1 MLAVRGALFENRIF
15 SARAPGVTTLGGLAG
30 LAPEPVTG
38 IQRAL
43 GEPTGSPWPPA
54 QPSGRQWRRQVREL
68 EREQHPHSARSAVPT
83 ETFFLRA
90 GTAGAVA
97 GIAPGPRA
105 PDQRSRAAQIS
116 SRVYG
121 ALVGRPAD
129 ALPPATAPCFCA
141 AAALSCSILLP
152 LAHCHR
158 RPSSLQSGIKSRGRA
173 WEAARAVHKKQLK
186 QFDKK
191 CEDEAAARALAARRT
206 TFCCQFLAHGCK
218 FPPFLQEARAKTHAA
233 KYCVFNPL
241 HEKHG

>member
-1 MLAVRGALFENRIF
+1 MGCSLPCLRVLFLRFVPRLIYIYIRRYVGLYLKTGYSLPGHRASPLWGSRGVSAGTRYGHPASFGRAYGLPVASCSAKRQAMAPTGAC
-15 SARAPGVTTLGGLAG
+15 ARA
-30 LAPEPVTG
+30 
-38 IQRAL
+38 RATPPL
-43 GEPTGSPWPPA
+43 SPLSCSTEKQICAPA
-54 QPSGRQWRRQVREL
+54 QPAQS
-68 EREQHPHSARSAVPT
+68 
-83 ETFFLRA
+83 

-173 WEAARAVHKKQLK
+173 WEAARAV
-186 QFDKK
+186 
-191 CEDEAAARALAARRT
+191 
-206 TFCCQFLAHGCK
+206 
-218 FPPFLQEARAKTHAA
+218 P
-233 KYCVFNPL
+233 
-241 HEKHG
+241 

>member
-1 MLAVRGALFENRIF
+1 MYVALYLKTGY
-15 SARAPGVTTLGGLAG
+15 SLPGTGRHHLGGLAG
-30 LAPEPVTG
+30 LAPEPLTG

-43 GEPTGSPWPPA
+43 GEATGSPWPPA
-54 QPSGRQWRRQVREL
+54 PPSGRQWRRQVRAL
-68 EREQHPHSARSAVPT
+68 EREQHPAQPAQLFPRK
-83 ETFFLRA
+83 FFLRA

-173 WEAARAVHKKQLK
+173 WEAARAM
-186 QFDKK
+186 
-191 CEDEAAARALAARRT
+191 
-206 TFCCQFLAHGCK
+206 
-218 FPPFLQEARAKTHAA
+218 P
-233 KYCVFNPL
+233 
-241 HEKHG
+241 

>member
-1 MLAVRGALFENRIF
+1 MKTGCSLLATGRHHSGGAR
-15 SARAPGVTTLGGLAG
+15 RLAG

-54 QPSGRQWRRQVREL
+54 QPSGRQWRRQVRAL
-68 EREQHPHSARSAVPT
+68 EREQHSAQPAQLFPRK
-83 ETFFLRA
+83 FFLRA

-105 PDQRSRAAQIS
+105 PYQRSRAAQIS
-116 SRVYG
+116 SHVYA

-129 ALPPATAPCFCA
+129 VLPPATAPCFCA

-173 WEAARAVHKKQLK
+173 WEAARAV
-186 QFDKK
+186 
-191 CEDEAAARALAARRT
+191 
-206 TFCCQFLAHGCK
+206 
-218 FPPFLQEARAKTHAA
+218 P
-233 KYCVFNPL
+233 
-241 HEKHG
+241 